1 MWGTR
6 AGSMT
11 KLFEEHK
18 SREREKMKREGATY
32 WFDKLSALHDEEYK
46 ADDVAYT

>member
-1 MWGTR
+1 
-6 AGSMT
+6 
-11 KLFEEHK
+11 LK
-18 SREREKMKREGATY
+18 SINQEREKMKREGATY

>member
-1 MWGTR
+1 
-6 AGSMT
+6 MT

-32 WFDKLSALHDEEYK
+32 WFDKLSALHDEEYT
-46 ADDVAYT
+46 ADESNTPQNPIK